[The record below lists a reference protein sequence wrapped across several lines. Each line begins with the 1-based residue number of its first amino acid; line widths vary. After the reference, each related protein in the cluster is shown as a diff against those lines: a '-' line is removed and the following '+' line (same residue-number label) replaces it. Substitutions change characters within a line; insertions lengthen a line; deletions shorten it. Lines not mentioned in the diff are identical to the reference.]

1 MFWAANKHLIASL
14 QSENAQLN
22 ARCET
27 LGASLA
33 LLNEEL
39 AREREKSAQQLAR
52 QDMIVG
58 VVANLPSFN
67 ASLQSIQTSLQGLSV
82 NLHEN
87 RSAAAEVAAQADANG
102 ASFERTTQNLETMC
116 ERISSAGKTVGD
128 LALRAGEIGG
138 IVQLIKEIAD
148 QTNLLALNAAIEAAR
163 AGEAGRGFAVVADE
177 VRKLAD
183 RTAKATTEIGGLV
196 SGIQSETAA
205 AKVAMDA
212 GANDAAQHSLESKA
226 ATQSMQQLLQLAE
239 AMQRHIAASS
249 RMANV
254 ELANIEEVGLK
265 LEVYKVLLGLSDLR
279 GEQLPD
285 ETQCKLGQ
293 WYYQGEGQESYS
305 TSQRFRDMEK
315 PHRAVHDHARRAVDC
330 YHAGNYAGALTAL
343 AAMEQANLRVMEDM
357 AGLTAP
363 ELALAA

>member
-1 MFWAANKHLIASL
+1 MFWAAKKHLIASL

-33 LLNEEL
+33 ALNEEL
-39 AREREKSAQQLAR
+39 ACEREKSAQLRAH
-52 QDMIVG
+52 QDMVNG

-67 ASLQSIQTSLQGLSV
+67 QSLQGIQNSLQGLST

-87 RSAAAEVAAQADANG
+87 RAAATEVAIQADANRI
-102 ASFERTTQNLETMC
+102 SFERTTHNLETMC
-116 ERISSAGKTVGD
+116 ERISAAGKSVGD

-177 VRKLAD
+177 VRKLAE
-183 RTAKATTEIGGLV
+183 RTAKATTEIGSLV
-196 SGIQSETAA
+196 SGIQGETAA
-205 AKVAMDA
+205 AKAAMDV
-212 GANDAAQHSLESKA
+212 GATDAAQHGLESKA
-226 ATQSMQQLLQLAE
+226 ATLSMQALLRLAE
-239 AMQRHIAASS
+239 TMQTHIAASS

-315 PHRAVHDHARRAVDC
+315 PHRAVHDHARRAVDS

-363 ELALAA
+363 GLALAA